1 MNVRLFELNGKVVK
15 PTEHCYI
22 IPWLKAIMDE
32 FPDEYLKVYAYIY
45 YNSYLAPD
53 NPYFNVKEDDR
64 EQKILR
70 DLQPEFDPEDE
81 LIVTAIENCKEIYT
95 TPTMD
100 SYQAI
105 KIMLEKLNHYL
116 KTTEITDGR
125 DGNIG
130 PILRVAKEFE
140 SVRKSFKGVYED
152 VQEENRVR
160 ARGGAKLSYDLKRR
174 R

>member
-1 MNVRLFELNGKVVK
+1 MNVRLFEMDGKTIK
-15 PTEHCYI
+15 PTEHCYV
-22 IPWLKAIMDE
+22 IPWLSIIME
-32 FPDEYLKVYAYIY
+32 KFPDEYMKAYAFIY

-53 NPYFNVKEDDR
+53 NPYFNIPEDDR
-64 EQKILR
+64 EMKVIR

-81 LIVTAIENCKEIYT
+81 NILQAIENCKEIYT

-160 ARGGAKLSYDLKRR
+160 ARGGAKLSYDLKRKK
-174 R
+174 